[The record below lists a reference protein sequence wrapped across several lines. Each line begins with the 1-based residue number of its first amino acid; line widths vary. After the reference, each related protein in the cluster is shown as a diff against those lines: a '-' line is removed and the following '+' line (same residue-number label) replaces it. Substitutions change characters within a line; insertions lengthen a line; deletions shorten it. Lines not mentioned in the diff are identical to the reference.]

1 MNRDRLY
8 FDKLA
13 HAYGIFM
20 QGGDD
25 VPYLEQE
32 LAASFVA
39 ESQAITAELEAFERD
54 IRRIEADT
62 AQLEA
67 AQPPIVELRAQQNA
81 LTARESELETEADDD
96 ERALAEERATLAS
109 GTVLR

>member
-39 ESQAITAELEAFERD
+39 ESQARVCAVGDGVGGTIMASS
-54 IRRIEADT
+54 IE
-62 AQLEA
+62 
-67 AQPPIVELRAQQNA
+67 
-81 LTARESELETEADDD
+81 
-96 ERALAEERATLAS
+96 
-109 GTVLR
+109 